1 MAQYKDTNRNMAGT
15 VPAEYD
21 NMSQAPMDLDYGA
34 VPEGPMGYGYGAV
47 PEGPVGYG
55 YGAVPEGPVGYGY
68 GTMPEGPMDYG
79 YGTVPDGAVDYGYGM
94 QPEQGYPEMQPEQG
108 YPYMDPGQIYPD
120 MTSEQENADKPGE
133 NWPLVSV
140 IIPVYNL
147 EDYVEEC
154 IRSVMEQTYTKLEI
168 LVVDDGSAD
177 NSGDI
182 VSRLAEEDERILLKI
197 QENRGVSA
205 ARNKA
210 LRLIKGD
217 FYIFLDGDDTLEPT
231 AVQELLVMQQEH
243 PEDFIVCERSLWRPG
258 SADPAAGKKAGDE
271 GHLSSRT
278 KKEDSDGHLSPR
290 RKNAE
295 EAQISR
301 KEACLD
307 IREGKYC
314 LQSACQKLFCTETG
328 RKENLSFN
336 EEIHQGEDGLYVSQY
351 MKQVSRVYYSPRR
364 LWNVRVRSESASH
377 APLDK
382 KWMGSIRAMD
392 LRIADET
399 DARILEEYRRHRVE
413 LLVLYIGA
421 YICRNS
427 NDRAFLEDLR
437 RRLRRD
443 LKEYKEG
450 PATPKE
456 KIAARFYAGMPVW
469 VIRLYLALTGKK
481 L

>member
-1 MAQYKDTNRNMAGT
+1 MAQYTDTNRNMAGNM
-15 VPAEYD
+15 PPGYD
-21 NMSQAPMDLDYGA
+21 N
-34 VPEGPMGYGYGAV
+34 VPNAPMGYGDGEMPNAPIGYGNGGLPNDPMDQGYGAV
-47 PEGPVGYG
+47 PEGPVDYG
-55 YGAVPEGPVGYGY
+55 YGAVPEGS
-68 GTMPEGPMDYG
+68 MDY
-79 YGTVPDGAVDYGYGM
+79 DYGM
-94 QPEQGYPEMQPEQG
+94 QPGQAYLDMMPDMIPQQGYPDMASELVNPER
-108 YPYMDPGQIYPD
+108 
-120 MTSEQENADKPGE
+120 ADEG
-133 NWPLVSV
+133 WPLVSV

-147 EDYVEEC
+147 EDDVEEC
-154 IRSVMEQTYTKLEI
+154 IRSVMEQTYAKLEI
-168 LVVDDGSAD
+168 LVVDDGSVD

-182 VSRLAEEDERILLKI
+182 VSHLAEEDERILLKI

-231 AVQELLVMQQEH
+231 AVEELLVMQQEH
-243 PEDFIVCERSLWRPG
+243 PEDFIVCERSLWNPG
-258 SADPAAGKKAGDE
+258 SGGERSGANAGDKAERKTGKKSDAD
-271 GHLSSRT
+271 SR
-278 KKEDSDGHLSPR
+278 LSPR
-290 RKNAE
+290 RKDAE

-314 LQSACQKLFCTETG
+314 LQSACQKLFVTETG

-351 MKQVSRVYYSPRR
+351 MKQVSQVYYSPRR
-364 LWNVRVRSESASH
+364 LWNVRVRTESASH

-382 KWMGSIRAMD
+382 KWIGSIRAMD

-413 LLVLYIGA
+413 LLVLFIGA

-427 NDRAFLEDLR
+427 NDMAFFKDLR

-443 LKEYKEG
+443 LKEYMEG
-450 PATPKE
+450 PATKKE
-456 KIAARFYAGMPVW
+456 KMAARFYAGMPVW
-469 VIRLYLALTGKK
+469 VIRLYLILTGKK